1 MASCIWDI
9 INHLNPQVKD
19 TIPASVICRVLA
31 DQQQYPF
38 VVKKAIKRKFKAFA
52 VCLHP
57 AASVKFEGNK
67 FVPCRQRREYC
78 ID

>member
-19 TIPASVICRVLA
+19 AIPGSVICRVLV
-31 DQQQYPF
+31 DQHQHPF
-38 VVKKAIKRKFKAFA
+38 VVKKGIKRKFKTFA

-67 FVPCRQRREYC
+67 CVPCRYGRKYC